1 MISRSC
7 STCGIRRITLVT
19 NPVISHEWRK
29 DRIVITTNGARGHL
43 QILRN
48 GYPRD
53 DDDRKTFQVLT
64 STWPIKH
71 VHRKLQILL
80 LIKKSSLL
88 MMSVSDNFLLE
99 SEWFFLQNKICLFL
113 KHDIFIY
120 VGHSFF
126 MTQSWTN
133 SFNLSF

>member
-1 MISRSC
+1 
-7 STCGIRRITLVT
+7 
-19 NPVISHEWRK
+19 
-29 DRIVITTNGARGHL
+29 
-43 QILRN
+43 
-48 GYPRD
+48 
-53 DDDRKTFQVLT
+53 
-64 STWPIKH
+64 
-71 VHRKLQILL
+71 
-80 LIKKSSLL
+80 